1 MGLFCLKGVELWV
14 ENIMI
19 INEKTPFREGLKKL
33 FEIKFGNLFNIV
45 DTDSK
50 KLPRNDEK
58 APKLII
64 VERICNSVTESY
76 LIEMR
81 EKGSKVVLLSLEPE
95 NIQSRVE
102 LDIFNGYLLKNMPT
116 NELLNVMKDI
126 IDNDNVYV
134 HPDIGYFFLQELKN
148 KKN

>member
-1 MGLFCLKGVELWV
+1 
-14 ENIMI
+14 MI

-33 FEIKFGNLFNIV
+33 FELKFGNLFNII
-45 DTDSK
+45 DTDLR
-50 KLPRNDEK
+50 KLPRHENK

-64 VERICNSVTESY
+64 VDRISNQITESF

-95 NIQSRVE
+95 NVQSNLKLE
-102 LDIFNGYLLKNMPT
+102 IFNGFLLKNMPT
-116 NELLNVMKDI
+116 KEMLAVMKDI
-126 IDNDNVYV
+126 MENDNVYV